1 MSYLKPSID
10 FPNPRHT
17 LAEGIIVVGGELSVA
32 NLHAAYRKGIFPWPQ
47 EGYPMLWF
55 SPEER
60 GVMDFDDFHLPRSL
74 EKFLRKNPQ
83 IEFSLNQDFFGV
95 IRSCQ
100 KQKRPGQ
107 DGTWINEQIVNAYN
121 NFHKAG
127 YAHSLEVWEGEAL
140 IGGIYGVLV
149 EGVFSAES
157 MFYKKPNASKL
168 ALWALVDHLKDQ
180 GHHWMDVQM
189 ITPVVEAMGGKYI
202 SRDDFLTRLN
212 QRHAELG
219 LPSTL

>member
-1 MSYLKPSID
+1 M
-10 FPNPRHT
+10 
-17 LAEGIIVVGGELSVA
+17 VGGELSVA
-32 NLHAAYRKGIFPWPQ
+32 NLYAAYRKGIFPWPQ

-60 GVMDFDDFHLPRSL
+60 GVIDFNEFHIPRSL
-74 EKFLRKNPQ
+74 EKFLKKNPQ
-83 IEFSLNQDFFGV
+83 IEFSINHEFLDV
-95 IRSCQ
+95 IRACQ
-100 KQKRPGQ
+100 KQTRPGQ
-107 DGTWINEQIVNAYN
+107 AGTWINEQIVNAYN

-127 YAHSLEVWEGEAL
+127 YAHSLEVWDGDEL
-140 IGGIYGVLV
+140 VGGIYGVLV

-180 GHHWMDVQM
+180 GHQWMDVQM

-202 SRDDFLTRLN
+202 SRDDFLARLN

-219 LPSTL
+219 ISEIL

>member
-1 MSYLKPSID
+1 MSHLKPSID

-17 LAEGIIVVGGELSVA
+17 LAEGIIVVGGELSIA

-60 GVMDFDDFHLPRSL
+60 GVIDFSEFHLPGSL

-83 IEFSLNQDFFGV
+83 IEFSQNQDFLGV
-95 IRSCQ
+95 IRACQ

-107 DGTWINEQIVNAYN
+107 SGTWINEQIVNAYN
-121 NFHKAG
+121 KFHEAG
-127 YAHSLEVWEGEAL
+127 YAHSLEVWEEEEL

-149 EGVFSAES
+149 DGVFSAES
-157 MFYKKPNASKL
+157 MFYKKANASKL
-168 ALWALVDHLKDQ
+168 ALWALVDRLRDQ
-180 GHHWMDVQM
+180 GHQWIDVQM

-202 SRDDFLTRLN
+202 TREEFLLRLN
-212 QRHAELG
+212 ERHFSIG
-219 LPSTL
+219 ISDRI